1 MKYRNKAI
9 RWLTAAAA
17 LVIAL
22 GACTVMPGC
31 GTRQTEDEM
40 DTGYKVKKLTL
51 GGVDASEYTVVYSED
66 SADNATTA
74 NIVADLVKYIDD
86 AAGIKLSALP
96 DSSPE
101 AAAVKHRVIVGKT
114 RFDTEIVKAAQAKLT
129 NHGYALLFDGS
140 DLYLTGDTVT
150 GAMYAVY
157 SFLEDYIGWRFYSSK
172 YETVK
177 PAAHIDVPASL
188 NVSFSPKL
196 LNRDTYWYD
205 TFDNHFAAKLKLN
218 GGVNRS
224 MAGYGEAIHYAGPFV
239 HSLPSLAGTSHEP
252 DVQPCLTDPEVYE
265 RVLENV
271 RTYLR
276 DNPGAKIV
284 SVSQNDSF
292 PEGLGC
298 QCENCRRLDEQE
310 GTPMGSL
317 LTFVNRIAA
326 DIKDEFPDVLVDT
339 LAYRYTR
346 KAPKNLKP
354 ADNVI
359 IRLCSIECCF
369 SHPLDGDCERNKEFA
384 ADIEA
389 WSKICNNLFI
399 WDYTTDFLFYVNP
412 FPNLYVLYDD
422 VRFFVDHHAIG
433 LFEQG
438 NYQSYSGEFGEL
450 RAYLLAKLLWDPDM
464 SREQYFAYMDDFLEG
479 YYGAGWKHIRKYID
493 LTSKQAAKG
502 DMGIYY
508 GVDTIFGVKR
518 GSAEAKKLNEV
529 FAKLWDAALE
539 AADEEHFANVEKSS
553 LQIRSAA
560 LILDWTY
567 FESPS
572 AAEDFCNKMKQYDI
586 RYYREG
592 TQMPE
597 HPNYYGDGVTW

>member
-1 MKYRNKAI
+1 
-9 RWLTAAAA
+9 
-17 LVIAL
+17 
-22 GACTVMPGC
+22 
-31 GTRQTEDEM
+31 M
-40 DTGYKVKKLTL
+40 DSGYKVKKLTL

-66 SADNATTA
+66 SADNDTTA
-74 NIVADLVKYIDD
+74 NMVADLVKYIDD
-86 AAGIKLSALP
+86 ATGIKLSAIP
-96 DSSPE
+96 DSSSE
-101 AAAVKHRVIVGKT
+101 AAVSEHRMIVGKT
-114 RFDTEIVKAAQAKLT
+114 RFDTEKVKAAQAKLT
-129 NHGYALLFDGS
+129 NNGYALLFDGG
-140 DLYLTGDTVT
+140 DLFLTGDTVT

-172 YETVK
+172 YEIVK
-177 PAAHIDVPASL
+177 SAEHIDVPASL

-252 DVQPCLTDPEVYE
+252 DVQPCLTDPEVYD

-276 DNPGAKIV
+276 NNPGAKIV

-292 PEGLGC
+292 PEGRGC

-317 LTFVNRIAA
+317 LTFVNKIAN
-326 DIKDEFPDVLVDT
+326 DIKDEFPDVMVDT

-369 SHPLDGDCERNKEFA
+369 SHPLDGNCERNKEFA

-399 WDYTTDFLFYVNP
+399 WDYTTDFAFYVNP

-422 VRFFVDHHAIG
+422 VRFFVDHNAIG

-450 RAYLLAKLLWDPDM
+450 RAYLLAKLMWNPDM
-464 SREQYFAYMDDFLEG
+464 SRKEYFAYMDDFLEG
-479 YYGAGWKHIRKYID
+479 YYGAGWKYIRRYID
-493 LTSKQAAKG
+493 LSSKLAAKG

-508 GVDTIFGVKR
+508 GIDTIFGVKK
-518 GSAEAKKLNEV
+518 GSYDAKKV
-529 FAKLWDAALE
+529 IRIFSKLWDTALE

-560 LILDWTY
+560 LILDWDY
-567 FESPS
+567 YESP
-572 AAEDFCNKMKQYDI
+572 AVAEEFCNKLKQYDI
-586 RYYREG
+586 KYYREG
-592 TQMPE
+592 VTLPE
-597 HPNYYGDGVTW
+597 NPNYYSCGESW

>member
-1 MKYRNKAI
+1 MKGKKRSI
-9 RWLTAAAA
+9 RLLAAA
-17 LVIAL
+17 LVIVLCAL
-22 GACTVMPGC
+22 TAMPGC
-31 GTRQTEDEM
+31 CRKVPED
-40 DTGYKVKKLTL
+40 DTDSGYKVKKLTL

-66 SADNATTA
+66 SGVNDTTA
-74 NIVADLVKYIDD
+74 NIVADLVKYIED
-86 AAGIKLSALP
+86 ATGIKLSALP
-96 DSSPE
+96 DGSPE
-101 AAAVKHRVIVGKT
+101 AEAANHRIVVGKT
-114 RFDTEIVKAAQAKLT
+114 RFDTDKVRSAQSKLT
-129 NHGYALLFDGS
+129 NNGYALLFDCG
-140 DLYLTGDTVT
+140 DLFLTGDTVT
-150 GAMYAVY
+150 GAMYGVY

-177 PAAHIDVPASL
+177 PAARIDVPANL

-218 GGVNRS
+218 GGVSRS
-224 MAGYGEAIHYAGPFV
+224 MAGYGEAIRYAGPFV
-239 HSLPSLAGTSHEP
+239 HSLPSLAGTGHEP
-252 DVQPCLTDPEVYE
+252 NVQPCLTDPEVYE

-271 RTYLR
+271 LTYLR
-276 DNPGAKIV
+276 NTPDAKII

-292 PEGLGC
+292 ADGLGC

-326 DIKDEFPDVLVDT
+326 DIKDEFPDVMVDT

-369 SHPLDGDCERNKEFA
+369 SHPLDSNCERNKEFA

-399 WDYTTDFLFYVNP
+399 WDYTTDFSFYVNP
-412 FPNLYVLYDD
+412 FPNLHVLYDD
-422 VRFFVDHHAIG
+422 VRFFVEHNAIG

-438 NYQSYSGEFGEL
+438 AYQSYSGEFGEL

-464 SREQYFAYMDDFLEG
+464 TRKEYYAYMDDFLEG
-479 YYGAGWKHIRKYID
+479 YYGAGWKYIRKYID
-493 LTSKQAAKG
+493 LSSKLAAQG

-508 GVDTIFGVKR
+508 GIDTIFGVKK
-518 GSAEAKKLNEV
+518 GSCEAEKVIDALS
-529 FAKLWDAALE
+529 KLWDKALE

-560 LILDWTY
+560 LILNWDY
-567 FESPS
+567 FESPLK
-572 AAEDFCNKMKQYDI
+572 AEEFCNKMKQYGI
-586 RYYREG
+586 TYYREG
-592 TQMPE
+592 GQLPE
-597 HPNYYGDGVTW
+597 NPNYYGAGETW

>member
-1 MKYRNKAI
+1 MKNDAKHKRL
-9 RWLTAAAA
+9 LTAAAA
-17 LVIAL
+17 TVIAL
-22 GACTVMPGC
+22 GALFAFCGC
-31 GTRQTEDEM
+31 AARRTEDKM
-40 DTGYKVKKLTL
+40 DTGYKVKRLTL
-51 GGVDASEYTVVYSED
+51 GGIDAGEFTVVYGEESGD
-66 SADNATTA
+66 SATTD
-74 NIVADLVKYIDD
+74 NIVADLEKYIAD
-86 AAGIKLSALP
+86 ATGTQLRAVP
-96 DSSPE
+96 DGSPE
-101 AAAVKHRVIVGKT
+101 AAAAKHRIIVGKT
-114 RFDTEIVKAAQAKLT
+114 RFDTDKVKEAQAKLT
-129 NHGYALLFDGS
+129 NNGYAILFDGS

-177 PAAHIDVPASL
+177 PAANIDVPASL

-239 HSLPSLAGTSHEP
+239 HSLPTLAGTSHAP
-252 DVQPCLTDPEVYE
+252 DVQPCLTDPEVYA
-265 RVLENV
+265 RVLEGV

-276 DNPGAKIV
+276 DNPDAKIV
-284 SVSQNDSF
+284 SVSQNDSY
-292 PEGLGC
+292 PEGRGC
-298 QCENCRRLDEQE
+298 QCENCRRLDDQE

-346 KAPKNLKP
+346 KAPKHLKP

-369 SHPLDGDCERNKEFA
+369 SHPLGGSCERNREFA
-384 ADIEA
+384 EDLEA
-389 WSKICNNLFI
+389 WSKICDNLFI

-438 NYQSYSGEFGEL
+438 NYQAYSGEFGEL

-464 SREQYFAYMDDFLEG
+464 SRDEYFAYMDDFLEG

-493 LTSKQAAKG
+493 LTSKLAAKG

-508 GVDTIFGVKR
+508 GIDKIFGVEKH
-518 GSAEAKKLNEV
+518 SDDAKKLIETLGG
-529 FAKLWDAALE
+529 LWDAALE
-539 AADEEHFANVEKSS
+539 AADEEHFPNVEKSS
-553 LQIRSAA
+553 LQIRSTA
-560 LILDWTY
+560 LILDWDY
-567 FESPS
+567 FNSP
-572 AAEDFCNKMKQYDI
+572 AKAEELCDKMKQYDI
-586 RYYREG
+586 KYYREG
-592 TQMPE
+592 TLLPE
-597 HPNYYGDGVTW
+597 KPNYFGEGETW